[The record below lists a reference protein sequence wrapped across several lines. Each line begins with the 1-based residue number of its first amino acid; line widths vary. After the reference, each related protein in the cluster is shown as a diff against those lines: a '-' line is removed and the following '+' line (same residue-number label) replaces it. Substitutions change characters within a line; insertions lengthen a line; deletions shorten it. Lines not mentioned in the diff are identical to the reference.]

1 MGEHIRD
8 VLNEA
13 VDNNN
18 LKLITE
24 RLSFEERDYLVNHV
38 DVFYDFLGE
47 KMNNV
52 DELLLFSSLYT
63 LNEAMSLL
71 DNIETYTSYKK
82 LAIILKLPTDE
93 LKIKYLD
100 KLSDEEKIVVIN
112 GFNDEK
118 LKIQCLDK
126 ISDDKQKADII
137 NELSDDKLK
146 IQYLDKI
153 NDDGAK
159 ANIINKLSDD
169 ELKIQYLDKIN
180 DDGAKANIINKLSDD
195 ELKIQCLDKIN
206 DDFCKAYI
214 IEGLSNDKLKI
225 QCLDKIND
233 DVQKA
238 IIIKKLSDDKLKIQ
252 CLDKINDDVQK
263 AIVIKDL
270 SDDKLKIQY
279 LDKVS
284 EDSYKIDII
293 SSFKSED
300 LILSGLEK
308 IGEPKIEQFKRIKN
322 CCNISLHTQLSLM
335 NLYNK
340 NINRIIHDEGICN
353 KFIALFNSSTA
364 SLNKTYIDSVLEAI
378 LSKEFSQN
386 KSDVWEVFS
395 RIKGMS
401 ERGEVENITQEL
413 FDILKYSQNT
423 KNLVGRELGQFIT
436 DFKND
441 KNFLTNF
448 IIELIDKNPQIRQ
461 NALDRL
467 KKVTS
472 QYINL
477 QMEDYK
483 IGRKYQIF
491 ADNLLK
497 INRKVERN
505 YLLKYITE
513 HYDTNALNS
522 LIGRF
527 YPEKLSLDYFS
538 NGITLKDVLEWKT
551 KDPKN
556 APKEIKLC
564 FKELNKILIQ
574 LYEEHYDEMLNM
586 LKAPESEIKYDEK
599 LEINNSVV
607 LSTMLSECDLEEFFE
622 LCSSEN
628 SEKYKIIMDLI
639 EKYHLIGLG
648 DNFNSLLSDTDIAE
662 FDLKKFVDNI
672 LEIADTLEKRKKEVN
687 LIDILN
693 VSDNLNK
700 NLANLLGKDNLR
712 LLVTNPGPNPALMT
726 KAERLIQIPEYI
738 KAMYERRKINVPTLN
753 EEISL
758 NDGKKISINIGNLTN
773 PINLTYGE
781 RTGACMRIGGVG
793 SKLFDFCIKNN
804 AGFHI
809 NFSSNEGKFAS
820 RVSGFRVGNTV
831 FLNELRNSVLDEYT
845 DEDIRLACQKAA
857 NKMIEL
863 SKDSE
868 SPIENVVIANQ
879 YIFGDSIPSVHF
891 NVEFSKDGTKAPGY
905 FDVNPDNCVL
915 VATSNNDNAREY
927 VPFKDTEMPEYLV
940 LRDKVKYI
948 SNSTEINAAI
958 SKVKMVNNI
967 LQDEDYNDVVDET
980 TEYAYAYV
988 GEDFYVAVDKLGNVK
1003 TYIMPNTKDKERA
1016 KIEMEEALNRLKG
1029 QVKSIQMEQNNMIT
1043 NNFLEDS
1050 PSYGDRGGRG
1060 SRGQITFLLLMS
1072 ISFILS
1078 IITIIFGI
1086 VSYK

>member
-1 MGEHIRD
+1 MVEHIKD

-13 VDNNN
+13 IDNNN

-24 RLSFEERDYLVNHV
+24 RLSFEERDYLANHTM
-38 DVFYDFLGE
+38 DA
-47 KMNNV
+47 V
-52 DELLLFSSLYT
+52 DEWLYEKIDNDFDVYLFVSSFYT
-63 LNEAMSLL
+63 LKEAMSLL
-71 DNIETYTSYKK
+71 DNIETYTSTKK
-82 LAIILKLPTDE
+82 VAIISKLPTDE

-100 KLSDEEKIVVIN
+100 KLSDEEKEAVII
-112 GFNDEK
+112 GFN
-118 LKIQCLDK
+118 
-126 ISDDKQKADII
+126 
-137 NELSDDKLK
+137 DDKLK
-146 IQYLDKI
+146 IQYLDGM
-153 NDDGAK
+153 DDYSK
-159 ANIINKLSDD
+159 LSIINSFTSG
-169 ELKIQYLDKIN
+169 ELKVQYLDKI
-180 DDGAKANIINKLSDD
+180 DSDYYKL
-195 ELKIQCLDKIN
+195 EV
-206 DDFCKAYI
+206 
-214 IEGLSNDKLKI
+214 IEG
-225 QCLDKIND
+225 
-233 DVQKA
+233 
-238 IIIKKLSDDKLKIQ
+238 LSDDKLKIQ
-252 CLDKINDDVQK
+252 CVDKLDSSYDRIC
-263 AIVIKDL
+263 VIKRL
-270 SDDKLKIQY
+270 SDDKLKVQFLNRIRYHNGQ
-279 LDKVS
+279 
-284 EDSYKIDII
+284 IDII
-293 SSFKSED
+293 SSIKSED
-300 LILSGLEK
+300 LILSSLEQ
-308 IGEPKIEQFKRIKN
+308 IEEPLIEQYKKIKN
-322 CCNISLHTQLSLM
+322 DCNINLSAQLSM
-335 NLYNK
+335 FMSNNK
-340 NINRIIHDEGICN
+340 NFYLIIYDKEACD

-364 SLNKTYIDSVLEAI
+364 SLNKTYIDSVLETI

-483 IGRKYQIF
+483 IGRKSQIF
-491 ADNLLK
+491 TDNLLK

-513 HYDTNALNS
+513 HYDTNTLSS

-574 LYEEHYDEMLNM
+574 LYEEHYDELFSM

-599 LEINNSVV
+599 LEINNSIV
-607 LSTMLSECDLEEFFE
+607 LSNILSEYNLEEFFA
-622 LCSSEN
+622 LCSPKN
-628 SEKYKIIMDLI
+628 SKKYKVIMDLI
-639 EKYHLIGLG
+639 EKYHLIGLD
-648 DNFNSLLSDTDIAE
+648 DNFNSLLADTGIAK
-662 FDLKKFVDNI
+662 FDSKKFVEDI
-672 LEIADTLEKRKKEVN
+672 LMIAGALEKRKKEVN

-693 VSDNLNK
+693 VCDNLNK
-700 NLANLLGKDNLR
+700 NLANLLGEDNLR
-712 LLVTNPGPNPALMT
+712 LLITNPIPNSASMT
-726 KAERLIQIPEYI
+726 KNERLIQIPEYI

-809 NFSSNEGKFAS
+809 NFSSNEGKFVS

-845 DEDIRLACQKAA
+845 DEDVRLACQKAA

-879 YIFGDSIPSVHF
+879 YVFGNSIPSVHF

-905 FDVNPDNCVL
+905 FDVNPGNCVL
-915 VATSNNDNAREY
+915 VATSNNDNTREY

-948 SNSTEINAAI
+948 SNSAEINAAI

-980 TEYAYAYV
+980 TEYACAYV

-1029 QVKSIQMEQNNMIT
+1029 QAKSVQMEQNNIIT

-1050 PSYGDRGGRG
+1050 TSYGDRGGRG